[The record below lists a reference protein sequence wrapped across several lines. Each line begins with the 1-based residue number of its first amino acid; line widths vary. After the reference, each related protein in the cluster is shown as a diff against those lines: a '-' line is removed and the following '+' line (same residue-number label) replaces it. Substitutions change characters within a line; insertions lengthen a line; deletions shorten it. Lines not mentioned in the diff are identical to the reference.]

1 MVLAKEDLAQSNGK
15 WHCLL
20 HLLYVLIFMLCAIRV
35 LQNFLLFDSLGP
47 KLRMIK
53 DMMQVKGEIC
63 IPPGW
68 LTHPYTWP
76 IYPSDWLSDTSD

>member
-1 MVLAKEDLAQSNGK
+1 MVLEDIETGPIHDKK
-15 WHCLL
+15 WHFLL

-53 DMMQVKGEIC
+53 DMMQVPLSFTGAHVKGLAESM
-63 IPPGW
+63 
-68 LTHPYTWP
+68 PYSETALLP
-76 IYPSDWLSDTSD
+76 I